1 MSDEAKYMCPLC
13 EETMDVETCEECS
26 VPTIECTLFD
36 KEDKHVE
43 PGTTFGGSYR
53 IESVLGEGGMG
64 TVYLATQ
71 ISMNRPVA
79 LKTLLPDLITDAK
92 NVKRFYQE
100 AQAASQLNHPNIVR
114 IFDFGIDN
122 DSRVP
127 FIAMEFLEGQT
138 LGELIEDNGPLT
150 ERRGAE
156 LLAQTTKAL
165 VEAHSK
171 GVVHRDLKPD
181 NIHVRQLPDGD
192 EHVKVLDFGIAKVV
206 SGDEEQENLTATG
219 MTLGTP
225 LYMSPEQIMGE
236 LVDYR
241 SDIYALGCILH
252 ETFAGAPPFSAEERL
267 GVLVKHMSDEP
278 PGLPAAL
285 VDGQPP
291 SASLIQL
298 RECMLAKKREHR
310 PATTAVVARI
320 LNALS
325 RGQEID
331 AQELLLAA
339 QEQAGEAAGTPG
351 AAGTTAPRIEA
362 RTSSP
367 VTDAATVAGPSLA
380 SSDTVAA
387 PAMTDQLVAA
397 QKAAG
402 VSDTSLEQL
411 ALGQGKSKTLPMIAA
426 AAVVLLLGG
435 LGFMFAGGDG
445 ASAGAEDNAA
455 RPAAPAATP
464 AAPAAEKPVAPKE
477 AVKPPEPAK
486 KPEPPAKKSFTV
498 NSQPPSDVYEG
509 GVKVGN
515 TPFVR
520 KLAADDSP
528 AFLELRKEGFKTKSV
543 TVNPNG
549 KVDQT
554 FDLEADAPKKAAPVR
569 AKVRRKSSAPKK
581 APAPKKK
588 PKTEIPTW

>member
-1 MSDEAKYMCPLC
+1 
-13 EETMDVETCEECS
+13 MDVESCPTCS

-36 KEDKHVE
+36 KENKHVK
-43 PGTTFGGSYR
+43 PGTIFGGSYR
-53 IESVLGEGGMG
+53 IDSVLGEGGMG

-71 ISMNRPVA
+71 TSMNRPVA

-122 DSRVP
+122 ESRVP
-127 FIAMEFLEGQT
+127 FIAMEYLEGTT
-138 LGELIEDNGPLT
+138 LGELIEAEGPLN

-206 SGDEEQENLTATG
+206 SGDTEEQENLTATG

-252 ETFAGAPPFSAEERL
+252 ETFAGTPPFSAEERL
-267 GVLVKHMSDEP
+267 GVLVKHMSDDP
-278 PGLPAAL
+278 PEMPATL
-285 VDGQPP
+285 IDGQPP
-291 SASLIQL
+291 SQALVQL
-298 RECMLAKKREHR
+298 RASMLTKKREQR

-325 RGQEID
+325 RGQEINTD
-331 AQELLLAA
+331 ELLAA
-339 QEQAGEAAGTPG
+339 ALDQAGNAAGTPG

-362 RTSSP
+362 RSP
-367 VTDAATVAGPSLA
+367 QAVPDAATVAGPSLA

-387 PAMTDQLVAA
+387 PAMTDQAIAA

-402 VSDTSLEQL
+402 VSDTSLEQM
-411 ALGQGKSKTLPMIAA
+411 AMSPSKSKTLPMIAA
-426 AAVVLLLGG
+426 AAVVLILGG
-435 LGFMFAGGDG
+435 IGFMFAGGDTN
-445 ASAGAEDNAA
+445 SAGAEDNSTEKPDATETA
-455 RPAAPAATP
+455 KAPVEAAPVA
-464 AAPAAEKPVAPKE
+464 VAPKKE
-477 AVKPPEPAK
+477 AEPEPVKEVKPAVKT
-486 KPEPPAKKSFTV
+486 FTV
-498 NSQPPSDVYEG
+498 NSQPASDVFEG
-509 GVKVGN
+509 GEKVGQ
-515 TPFVR
+515 TPYIR
-520 KLAADDSP
+520 KLKLDDPP
-528 AFLELRKEGFKTKSV
+528 AFLELRKDGFKTKSV

-549 KVDQT
+549 KIDQT
-554 FDLEADAPKKAAPVR
+554 FDLEKEAPKPAPVR
-569 AKVRRKSSAPKK
+569 SKPKKKASKPKVKK
-581 APAPKKK
+581 APAAKKK